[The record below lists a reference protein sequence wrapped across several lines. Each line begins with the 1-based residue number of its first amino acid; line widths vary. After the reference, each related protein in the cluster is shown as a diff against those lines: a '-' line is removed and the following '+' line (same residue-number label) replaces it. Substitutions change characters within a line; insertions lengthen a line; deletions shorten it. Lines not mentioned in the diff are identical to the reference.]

1 MILYSTPPI
10 TFTYLIKQLKKAS
23 NAKTYLLLKDIFPQ
37 NAVDLDLL
45 KMGGILYKYF
55 RKKEKILYNIS
66 DYIGCM
72 SPANLNYV
80 LDKNPEIDKKKLE
93 VNPNSID
100 VKENV
105 LKFNSDLYNKYKIP
119 KNKVIF
125 IFGGNLGIPQGIDY
139 LKANIEYCKSIK
151 DAFFLIIGD
160 GTEYNKLRNW
170 IRTSETPNVVLI
182 KELPKS
188 EYDDIIKL
196 SHVGLIFLNPH
207 FTIPNFPSRILTYMQ
222 NRLPVI
228 CATDLVTDIGEI
240 VVNNNFGFKCLTSD
254 KKSFFDHLP
263 KTAFALSNIDDKNGP
278 VLLQNTVAKKCTYA
292 LKSYADYKAQI
303 LESQLSGLLLK
314 INGHEVW
321 VKLIGTFNAYN
332 LLAIYG
338 TAIELGMESL
348 EALRLLSE
356 LESVSGRF
364 QYIVSAA
371 NITAIVDYAHT
382 PDALE
387 NVLKTIN
394 DIRTKN
400 EQLITVVGCGGNRD
414 KTKRPIMGGI
424 ASDLSD
430 KAILTSDNPRNED
443 AEVIISEMEQGV
455 APQNFKRI
463 LSITDRKQAI
473 KTACQLAQP
482 NDIILIAGKGHETY
496 QEING
501 VRHDF
506 DDMKIVKELL
516 EQLHK

>member
-1 MILYSTPPI
+1 MSI
-10 TFTYLIKQLKKAS
+10 
-23 NAKTYLLLKDIFPQ
+23 LKDI
-37 NAVDLDLL
+37 
-45 KMGGILYKYF
+45 LYKVAIEAVKGSTEITIGKIDF
-55 RKKEKILYNIS
+55 DSRKIAQNDVFVAIRGTIS
-66 DYIGCM
+66 DGHEFIAKAIELGATAIVCDTLPETITEGITYIQVKDTNTALAVM
-72 SPANLNYV
+72 AANYFDHPSQKLQLVGVTGTNGKTTIASLLYQ
-80 LDKNPEIDKKKLE
+80 LYKKAGYKVGLLSTVKIMVDE
-93 VNPNSID
+93 V
-100 VKENV
+100 E
-105 LKFNSDLYNKYKIP
+105 YKATHTTPDSLTI
-119 KNKVIF
+119 N
-125 IFGGNLGIPQGIDY
+125 QY
-139 LKANIEYCKSIK
+139 LATMIAEGVEYCFMEVSSHGIHQKR
-151 DAFFLIIGD
+151 
-160 GTEYNKLRNW
+160 TEALHFVGGVFTN
-170 IRTSETPNVVLI
+170 
-182 KELPKS
+182 
-188 EYDDIIKL
+188 L
-196 SHVGLIFLNPH
+196 SHDHLDYHSTFAEYRDV
-207 FTIPNFPSRILTYMQ
+207 
-222 NRLPVI
+222 
-228 CATDLVTDIGEI
+228 
-240 VVNNNFGFKCLTSD
+240 

-314 INGHEVW
+314 INGNEVW

-364 QYIVSAA
+364 QYIVSEA

-414 KTKRPIMGGI
+414 KAKRPVMGGI

-443 AEVIISEMEQGV
+443 ATVIIGEMEQGV

-496 QEING
+496 QEIEG